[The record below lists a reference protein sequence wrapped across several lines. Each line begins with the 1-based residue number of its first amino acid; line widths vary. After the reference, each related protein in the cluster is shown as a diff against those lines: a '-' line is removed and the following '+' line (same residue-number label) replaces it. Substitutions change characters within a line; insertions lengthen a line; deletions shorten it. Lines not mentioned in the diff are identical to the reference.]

1 MNYIVC
7 KKLGLDDNAAAKAGL
22 LHDLFLYDWHGHKPE
37 KGERMHGFEHPN
49 KALKNAGDMITKH
62 MFPLTLTPPS
72 YKETYVIVMTDKL
85 CSVGEVLDSI
95 SEKNTKIKRQ
105 IK

>member
-49 KALKNAGDMITKH
+49 KALKNAHDNFLLQKRRR
-62 MFPLTLTPPS
+62 
-72 YKETYVIVMTDKL
+72 YDYQAYVPAHTDTA
-85 CSVGEVLDSI
+85 I
-95 SEKNTKIKRQ
+95 I
-105 IK
+105 